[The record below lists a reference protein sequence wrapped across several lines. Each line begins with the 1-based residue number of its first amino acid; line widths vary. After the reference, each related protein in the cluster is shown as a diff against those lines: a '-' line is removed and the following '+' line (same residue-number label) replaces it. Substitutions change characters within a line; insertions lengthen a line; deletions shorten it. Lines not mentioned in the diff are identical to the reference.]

1 MATIRMRGGDTVAGF
16 EPPGIG
22 AKLDFSDTA
31 YAGLE
36 VTMDAVSLGDL
47 LDIQDLADAG
57 TVDAVGTA
65 AREMVKRFA
74 DHLESWNVTRKGEPV
89 PATLE
94 GALSLDA
101 VFIGAIIKAWTQ
113 GTAEAPPP
121 LPGGSPS
128 GGSSAEGSTLGLA
141 AASRSLPS
149 S

>member
-1 MATIRMRGGDTVAGF
+1 MAGF
-16 EPPGIG
+16 EPPGSG

-47 LDIQDLADAG
+47 LDIQGLAETG
-57 TVDAVGTA
+57 TTA
-65 AREMVKRFA
+65 AVREMVARFA
-74 DHLESWNVTRKGEPV
+74 KSLESWNVTRKGEPV

-101 VFIGAIIKAWTQ
+101 VFVGALVRAWAQ

-128 GGSSAEGSTLGLA
+128 GGSSAAERTLGLDES
-141 AASRSLPS
+141 SRSLPS

>member
-1 MATIRMRGGDTVAGF
+1 MPGF
-16 EPPGIG
+16 EPPSSGQ
-22 AKLDFSDTA
+22 KLDFSDTA

-36 VTMDAVSLGDL
+36 VTMSDISLGDL
-47 LDIQDLADAG
+47 LDVQDRADAAAG
-57 TVDAVGTA
+57 KGMSAL

-101 VFIGAIIKAWTQ
+101 VFIGKIVRAWTQ
-113 GTAEAPPP
+113 GAAEAPPP

-128 GGSSAEGSTLGLA
+128 GGSSAEASTLGLD
-141 AASRSLPS
+141 AASRSLRS

>member
-1 MATIRMRGGDTVAGF
+1 MTGF
-16 EPPGIG
+16 EPPGSG

-47 LDIQDLADAG
+47 LDIQDVAETG
-57 TVDAVGTA
+57 TGAA
-65 AREMVKRFA
+65 AREMVTRFA
-74 DHLESWNVTRKGEPV
+74 KCLESWNVTRNGEPV

-94 GALSLDA
+94 GVLSLDA
-101 VFIGAIIKAWTQ
+101 VFIGAIVKAWTQ